1 MVEVVSSLQT
11 YYITSETDV
20 MSAVMGCYNVARE
33 LGFDEGRVSEISTSV
48 SELAMNVV
56 KYAEFGRVELSQL
69 TNGKAIGLR
78 VTVRDKGPGIRNI
91 EDALSDHYSTGQSLG
106 LGLPGVKRMMDG
118 FELTTELEK
127 GTTIVAEKWV

>member
-1 MVEVVSSLQT
+1 MVEVVRSLQT
-11 YYITSETDV
+11 YYIASETDV
-20 MSAVMGCYNVARE
+20 MSAAMGCYNVARE
-33 LGFDEGRVSEISTSV
+33 LGFDEGQVSEISTSV

-56 KYAEFGRVELSQL
+56 KYAEFGRVELSEL

-106 LGLPGVKRMMDG
+106 LGLPGVKRMMDS

>member
-1 MVEVVSSLQT
+1 MVEVVRSLQT
-11 YYITSETDV
+11 YYIASETDV

-56 KYAEFGRVELSQL
+56 KYAEFGRVELSEL

-91 EDALSDHYSTGQSLG
+91 EDALSDHYSTGQSSTNLN
-106 LGLPGVKRMMDG
+106 MG
-118 FELTTELEK
+118 FWSSLLMF
-127 GTTIVAEKWV
+127 

>member
-1 MVEVVSSLQT
+1 MVEVVRSLQT
-11 YYITSETDV
+11 YYIASETDV
-20 MSAVMGCYNVARE
+20 MSAVMGCYNVAHE

-56 KYAEFGRVELSQL
+56 KYAEFGRVELSEL

-91 EDALSDHYSTGQSLG
+91 EDALSDHYSTGHSLG
-106 LGLPGVKRMMDG
+106 LGLPGVKRMMDS

>member
-1 MVEVVSSLQT
+1 MVEVVRSLQT
-11 YYITSETDV
+11 YYIASETDV

-33 LGFDEGRVSEISTSV
+33 LGFDEGQVSEISTSV

-56 KYAEFGRVELSQL
+56 KYAEFGRVELSEL

-78 VTVRDKGPGIRNI
+78 MTVRDKGPGIHNI
-91 EDALSDHYSTGQSLG
+91 EDALSDHYSTGHSLG
-106 LGLPGVKRMMDG
+106 LGLPGVKRMMDS

>member
-1 MVEVVSSLQT
+1 MVEVVRSLQT
-11 YYITSETDV
+11 YYIASETDV

-33 LGFDEGRVSEISTSV
+33 LSFDEGQVSEISTSV

-56 KYAEFGRVELSQL
+56 KYAEFGRVELSEL

-106 LGLPGVKRMMDG
+106 LGLPGVKRMMDS

>member
-1 MVEVVSSLQT
+1 MVEVVRSLQT
-11 YYITSETDV
+11 YYIASETDV

-56 KYAEFGRVELSQL
+56 KYAEFGRVELSEL
-69 TNGKAIGLR
+69 TNGKAIALR
-78 VTVRDKGPGIRNI
+78 MTVRDKGPGIPNI
-91 EDALSDHYSTGQSLG
+91 EDALSDHYSTGHSLG
-106 LGLPGVKRMMDG
+106 LGLPGVKRMMDS

>member
-11 YYITSETDV
+11 YYIASETDV

-33 LGFDEGRVSEISTSV
+33 LGFDEGQVSEISTSV

-56 KYAEFGRVELSQL
+56 KYAEFGRVELSEL

-78 VTVRDKGPGIRNI
+78 VTVRDKGPGIRSI

-106 LGLPGVKRMMDG
+106 LGLPGVKRMMDS

>member
-106 LGLPGVKRMMDG
+106 LGLPGVKRMMDS

>member
-1 MVEVVSSLQT
+1 MVEVVRSLQT
-11 YYITSETDV
+11 YYIASETDV

-33 LGFDEGRVSEISTSV
+33 LGFDEGQVSEISTSV

-56 KYAEFGRVELSQL
+56 KYAEFGRVELSEL
-69 TNGKAIGLR
+69 TNDKAIGLR
-78 VTVRDKGPGIRNI
+78 VTVRDNGPGIRNI
-91 EDALSDHYSTGQSLG
+91 EDALSDHYSTGHSLG
-106 LGLPGVKRMMDG
+106 LGLPGVKRMMDS

>member
-1 MVEVVSSLQT
+1 MVEVVRSLQT
-11 YYITSETDV
+11 YFIASETDV

-33 LGFDEGRVSEISTSV
+33 LGFDEGQVSEISTSV

-56 KYAEFGRVELSQL
+56 KYAEFGRVELSEL

-78 VTVRDKGPGIRNI
+78 VTVRDKGPGIRSI

-106 LGLPGVKRMMDG
+106 LGLPGVKRMMDS

>member
-1 MVEVVSSLQT
+1 MVEVVRSLQT
-11 YYITSETDV
+11 YYIASETDV
-20 MSAVMGCYNVARE
+20 MSAIMGCYNVARE
-33 LGFDEGRVSEISTSV
+33 LGFDEGQVSEISTSV

-56 KYAEFGRVELSQL
+56 KYAEFGRVELSEL

-91 EDALSDHYSTGQSLG
+91 EDALSDHYSTGHSLG
-106 LGLPGVKRMMDG
+106 LGLPGVKRMMDS